1 MRDAPRLTWL
11 NGKTFVQSNG
21 GRKNAPGRKTEHKAA
36 LIGNAYKD
44 IAIKLTAVENSS
56 PMENGVQIEATAP
69 IED

>member
-1 MRDAPRLTWL
+1 MRDLPRLSWL

-21 GRKNAPGRKTEHKAA
+21 GRKNAPGRKEEYISAQAENVGRYIDAA
-36 LIGNAYKD
+36 PE
-44 IAIKLTAVENSS
+44 ENSS